1 MDIVTD
7 EQMASLNS
15 WLNEQI
21 ALHNIRVSPR
31 LPIDERIKR
40 FYMSY
45 AAQQGISLDAE
56 DADLCSM
63 LVHMR
68 HGEGTDAGDILASL
82 VQMDSS
88 SEPESHDTRQTRQ
101 TNIRKCRRSPRFQT
115 K

>member
-1 MDIVTD
+1 
-7 EQMASLNS
+7 MASLNS
-15 WLNEQI
+15 WINTQI

-45 AAQQGISLDAE
+45 AAQQGITLDAE
-56 DADLCSM
+56 DADLCSI

-68 HGEGTDAGDILASL
+68 HGEGMDAGDILTSL
-82 VQMDSS
+82 IQIDNESE
-88 SEPESHDTRQTRQ
+88 SEPSQTNQSHHSRQTD
-101 TNIRKCRRSPRFQT
+101 IRKCRRSPRLN